1 MGNIDFAIL
10 GLYFCGLM
18 GIGWFASRKQRSTE
32 DYYIGGRGTGT
43 LPLAALWMSSWV
55 GGASIIGTAE
65 KSFEIGVSSLWY
77 PLAMFCGFVV
87 FALTF
92 AARIKVMGDRHRH
105 ITYPDLIEKRY
116 DTRTRIISTA
126 TTIIAY
132 VGYTASQLL
141 SAAHIITTITG
152 IRLGYAFCI
161 ATTVTIGY
169 TAVGGFFAVE
179 KTDRFQA
186 LLIILGV
193 VFVAV
198 PLTAGQVGDVSRL
211 ATSLPS
217 SYFEAGSWGWGG
229 IFAMFVSIVLTFFT
243 SMDSYTRCYAARSA
257 KSARNGTLL
266 AALAVLCVSA
276 SVCFLGMSA
285 KVLFPGKACGTSAL
299 ITLIMNVFPAGAKG
313 LMLVAILSAIMST
326 ADACILSAS
335 ANLTRDIYQRFVN
348 PRASQRKIMR
358 LSMLSSLAV
367 GVAGALVGW
376 FSEGIIALL
385 VLTFTINSAG
395 LFLPT
400 LGAFFWKWATA
411 KAAFWSMAVSLVV
424 VLGWSLTRKIMPHA
438 ALFAMDP
445 VWPGLAASAILFTYH
460 SLSPS
465 ARAAEAS
472 QA

>member
-1 MGNIDFAIL
+1 M
-10 GLYFCGLM
+10 
-18 GIGWFASRKQRSTE
+18 
-32 DYYIGGRGTGT
+32 
-43 LPLAALWMSSWV
+43 
-55 GGASIIGTAE
+55 
-65 KSFEIGVSSLWY
+65 VSPGHVLR
-77 PLAMFCGFVV
+77 GFVV

-198 PLTAGQVGDVSRL
+198 PLTAGQVGDVS
-211 ATSLPS
+211 AP
-217 SYFEAGSWGWGG
+217 G
-229 IFAMFVSIVLTFFT
+229 
-243 SMDSYTRCYAARSA
+243 DQP
-257 KSARNGTLL
+257 
-266 AALAVLCVSA
+266 AVLLLRGRFLGLGRDIRHVREHRADLLHLHGQLHQMLRGAQRQKRAQRHPPGRPPPSCASRPRSVS
-276 SVCFLGMSA
+276 SGMSA

-326 ADACILSAS
+326 ADACIPERLGQPDPRHLPTLRQPPGIAAQDYAAEHAQPHWPSGSRGRWSAGS
-335 ANLTRDIYQRFVN
+335 
-348 PRASQRKIMR
+348 PRAS
-358 LSMLSSLAV
+358 SPCWCSPSH
-367 GVAGALVGW
+367 
-376 FSEGIIALL
+376 
-385 VLTFTINSAG
+385 INSAG
-395 LFLPT
+395 LFPAHAGRILLEMGNGQGSILEHGRLPRR
-400 LGAFFWKWATA
+400 GSWA
-411 KAAFWSMAVSLVV
+411 
-424 VLGWSLTRKIMPHA
+424 GR
-438 ALFAMDP
+438 
-445 VWPGLAASAILFTYH
+445 
-460 SLSPS
+460 
-465 ARAAEAS
+465 
-472 QA
+472 